1 MAPRQFMAHKLV
13 VKTAREMAHELYDC
27 LMRMDNTLYAHWKS
41 QCAELTPRK
50 AEELFVELM
59 YPKLIEPARATL
71 GRMLG
76 DPTQKAHHETLYE
89 ALCKDYLFVQG
100 RRAAAQREL
109 LTVNEHGEV
118 TSAASPLKPH

>member
-1 MAPRQFMAHKLV
+1 MAKQFMAHKLV

-27 LMRMDNTLYAHWKS
+27 LMRMDNQLYAYWKS
-41 QCAELTPRK
+41 QCEELTPRK
-50 AEELFVELM
+50 AELAFVELM

-100 RRAAAQREL
+100 RRDAQVRAL
-109 LTVNEHGEV
+109 LTVNDHGEV
-118 TSAASPLKPH
+118 SATPSPVKPH